1 MHRHTLVPCT
11 GMCTHARVHTP
22 AVSHAQHTPAH
33 SAHMYTHTQ
42 KHSYMYALL
51 CEAESASQ
59 PEISRVDIKQAGDQ
73 QA

>member
-11 GMCTHARVHTP
+11 GMCTHARV
-22 AVSHAQHTPAH
+22 HTPAH